1 MSVINWQVNALRWL
15 SLLVLAVILI
25 LSGCGINS
33 QSATHLNPDSVQVKT
48 PAVAAESTVE
58 LAPVNT
64 STAAIAPSEEVNSE
78 VKNLPTAEVSDVV
91 EQVKTPALTAESTVE
106 LAPVNTS
113 TEAIA
118 PSEEV
123 KNLLTAQMSDVA
135 DLKPEEA
142 SKLATGDSSQI
153 TKPENIN

>member
-64 STAAIAPSEEVNSE
+64 ST
-78 VKNLPTAEVSDVV
+78 
-91 EQVKTPALTAESTVE
+91 
-106 LAPVNTS
+106 
-113 TEAIA
+113 EAIA